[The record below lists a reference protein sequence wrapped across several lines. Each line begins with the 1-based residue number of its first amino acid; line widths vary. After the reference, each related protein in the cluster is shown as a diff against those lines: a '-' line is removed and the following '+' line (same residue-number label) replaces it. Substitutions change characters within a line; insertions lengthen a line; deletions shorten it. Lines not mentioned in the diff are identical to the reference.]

1 METLR
6 TRSRACAQSILL
18 CALLFI
24 GCSPK
29 VKLSKEAREY
39 LNRSLIVGLQPLYIS
54 SEQLPGLLTRIDTFI
69 DQCSDLKLC
78 VRESYRLKTC
88 DLVTDKFG
96 YEFILSQR
104 GDSLRVEVFCTSF
117 NIPTGITLRNSIVA
131 QYYLRTGDLPPPGVV
146 PKSGSEAE
154 KQVL

>member
-1 METLR
+1 MGTVR
-6 TRSRACAQSILL
+6 TRSRRRAQSILL

-39 LNRSLIVGLQPLYIS
+39 LNRSLIVGLQPFSIS
-54 SEQLPGLLTRIDTFI
+54 SDQLPDLLTRIDTFI
-69 DQCSDLKLC
+69 DHCSDLKLC
-78 VRESYRLKTC
+78 VREPYRLKTC

-104 GDSLRVEVFCTSF
+104 GDSLRVEVSCTSF
-117 NIPTGITLRNSIVA
+117 NVPNGITLRNSIVA
-131 QYYLRTGDLPPPGVV
+131 KYYLRTGDLPPPGVV
-146 PKSGSEAE
+146 PRSGSEAE
-154 KQVL
+154 QQTL